1 MTKIKTHIIF
11 FTLLIASS
19 AIGNFA
25 FAQNAVHDTGF
36 NKPKTIDDVMVTT
49 TRTEKSI
56 GDIPV
61 PIQVISKKF
70 IQQTGSQKLIDILQ
84 QQTGLV
90 LADNPLGQS
99 LQGYPNPFGSG
110 IQMQGL
116 DPAYTLILMDGEPL
130 TGRNAGILNLG
141 RIAVGN
147 IQQIE
152 IIKGPATSLYG
163 SDALA
168 GVINIITEKPKA
180 NATGIQINQASNNT
194 WGFTANQTI
203 KKNKTAVQIFA
214 NRYSSSGYDLD
225 KVIFGKTVDPY
236 RNYSFAAKA
245 FYDFNAR
252 TQWQSSARLFTQKQ
266 FNNYLVYTGA
276 QPAEVDGNSKET
288 DWGFNNQ
295 LFHSF
300 SNKVKLI
307 NRLYITGYQ
316 NNAEVFLQSSKQL
329 FDKSYLHQF
338 LVKPEIQV
346 EIGEKRNQK
355 LIAGVGYNYETI
367 EANRY
372 TDKKHFNAVY
382 LFSQKEWLLHNR
394 LNITI
399 GGRLDKHS
407 LYKLQFNPKLAL
419 GYKATPYLTLTGSIG
434 TGFKAPDF
442 RQQFLFFTNS
452 LVGYTLLG
460 ADELSNGLVQLQQQ
474 GQIDQSINISPYL
487 GNHTLMP
494 ERSVGINFGG
504 RYNLHNRT
512 NFTVNIFRN
521 DINNLIDRYNLPFT
535 KTNGQAI
542 FSYVNINKVFTQGFD
557 VNINHTI
564 NKNFSINAGYQYLD
578 AKDKDVL
585 ERIKSAGII
594 KRDPVTYNSSYVTKT
609 EYGGLFNRSKHTA
622 NLQFFYADKAR
633 GWGANIRAN
642 YRGRFGYS
650 DINGDNILDDDREY
664 VQGYV
669 LLNAAISK
677 SFKKGFDIQVGAENL
692 LNHTDK
698 DRLPNLPGTTYL
710 INLNFN
716 MQQIF
721 SKHNN

>member
-1 MTKIKTHIIF
+1 MTSTKINIVF
-11 FTLLIASS
+11 FSLLISFLGTENNS
-19 AIGNFA
+19 
-25 FAQNAVHDTGF
+25 FAQNSVPDTGF
-36 NKPKTIDDVMVTT
+36 NKLQTIEEVTVTT
-49 TRTEKSI
+49 TRTKKSI

-70 IQQTGSQKLIDILQ
+70 IQQTGSQKLVDILQ

-110 IQMQGL
+110 IQLQGL

-141 RIAVGN
+141 RIAAGN

-168 GVINIITEKPKA
+168 GVINIITEKPKSNTTA
-180 NATGIQINQASNNT
+180 LQISRASNNT
-194 WGFTANQTI
+194 WGFTADQTI
-203 KKNKTAVQIFA
+203 KKNKTAVQLFA
-214 NRYSSSGYDLD
+214 NSYSSSGYDLD
-225 KVIFGKTVDPY
+225 KSIYGKTIDPY
-236 RNYSFAAKA
+236 HNYSFAAKVS
-245 FYDFNAR
+245 YDFNAK
-252 TQWQSSARLFTQKQ
+252 TQLQSSGRFFTQQQ

-276 QPAEVDGNSKET
+276 QPAAVEGTSKET

-295 LFHSF
+295 LFHNF
-300 SNKVKLI
+300 SKKLKLI
-307 NRLYITGYQ
+307 SRLYITGYQ
-316 NNAEVFLQSSKQL
+316 NNAEVFIQDNKQL

-338 LVKPEIQV
+338 LLKPELQV

-355 LIAGVGYNYETI
+355 LIAGIGYNYETI
-367 EANRY
+367 EADRY
-372 TDKKHFNAVY
+372 PDKKYFNAYY
-382 LFSQKEWLLHNR
+382 LFAQKEWLLNNK
-394 LNITI
+394 LNITA

-407 LYKLQFNPKLAL
+407 LYTIQFNPKLAMA
-419 GYKATPYLTLTGSIG
+419 YKVKPNLSFSGSIG

-442 RQQFLFFTNS
+442 RQQFLYFTNS

-460 ADELSNGLVQLQQQ
+460 SHELSNGLVQLKQQ
-474 GQIDQSINISPYL
+474 GQIDQSVDITPFL
-487 GNHTLMP
+487 GDHTLLP
-494 ERSVGINFGG
+494 ERSVGINIGG
-504 RYNLHNRT
+504 RYTLQNKT
-512 NFTVNIFRN
+512 NFNVNVFYN
-521 DINNLIDRYNLPFT
+521 NINNLIDRYNLPFT

-542 FSYVNINKVFTQGFD
+542 YSYININTVFTQGFD
-557 VNINHTI
+557 ININHSL
-564 NKNFSINAGYQYLD
+564 NKYFSFSAGYQYLD

-585 ERIKSAGII
+585 KRINNSEIV
-594 KRDPVTYNSSYVTKT
+594 KRDPVTYNSTYVTKA

-622 NLQFFYADKAR
+622 NLHFFYNEKEK
-633 GWGANIRAN
+633 GWAANIRAN
-642 YRGRFGYS
+642 YRGRFGFS

-677 SFKKGFDIQVGAENL
+677 SFKPGFEIQAGAENIL
-692 LNHTDK
+692 DHKNR
-698 DRLPNLPGTTYL
+698 DRLPNLPGITYL
-710 INLNFN
+710 INCNIN
-716 MQQIF
+716 IQQIF
-721 SKHNN
+721 IKH